1 MGCFSGG
8 WEPLDYKAEN
18 IPNPVYLQEEP
29 DPDNA
34 GVGIISILI
43 LLYCY
48 PVNVLDLSITPLYS
62 MQVSEFLEQ
71 VQSGFLQTSWLERLA
86 VLFGIVQVLLS
97 RKNKI
102 SNYFFG
108 IIGICLTISVL
119 YAAKLYAEIFLNI
132 YYLVMSVYGLW
143 YWRYGSGSQQQ
154 LSITRC
160 GRRDWSVVAGIVVGG
175 YVLLFVFLTAFTD
188 SDVPIMDAFVSSTA
202 WAGMWLL
209 AKRKIE
215 NWILLNISNFVAIP
229 LLFYKELYL
238 FACLTLFL
246 FIVAIS
252 GYVKWKKIMST
263 QSQLHVT

>member
-1 MGCFSGG
+1 MDIT
-8 WEPLDYKAEN
+8 E
-18 IPNPVYLQEEP
+18 
-29 DPDNA
+29 
-34 GVGIISILI
+34 II
-43 LLYCY
+43 
-48 PVNVLDLSITPLYS
+48 
-62 MQVSEFLEQ
+62 EQ
-71 VQSGFLQTSWLERLA
+71 IQIALTETSWAERFA
-86 VLFGIVQVLLS
+86 VLFGITQVLLS

-108 IIGICLTISVL
+108 ILSILLTISVL
-119 YAAKLYAEIFLNI
+119 YNAKLYAEILLNA

-143 YWRYGSGSQQQ
+143 YWKYRNQDQPVY
-154 LSITRC
+154 ITTC
-160 GRRDWSVVAGIVVGG
+160 SRRDWSVVAGIVVAG
-175 YVLLFVFLTAFTD
+175 YFLLFAFLTYFTD

-238 FACLTLFL
+238 FACLTMFL

-252 GYVKWKKIMST
+252 GYIKWRKIMTT
-263 QSQLHVT
+263 QPLHDDA

>member
-1 MGCFSGG
+1 MHIS
-8 WEPLDYKAEN
+8 E
-18 IPNPVYLQEEP
+18 
-29 DPDNA
+29 
-34 GVGIISILI
+34 II
-43 LLYCY
+43 
-48 PVNVLDLSITPLYS
+48 
-62 MQVSEFLEQ
+62 EQ
-71 VQSGFLQTSWLERLA
+71 IQNGFLQTSWLERLA

-119 YAAKLYAEIFLNI
+119 YIAKLYAEILLHI
-132 YYLVMSVYGLW
+132 YYLVMSIYGLW
-143 YWRYGSGSQQQ
+143 YWKFRNQSQQQ
-154 LSITRC
+154 IYITRC
-160 GRRDWSVVAGIVVGG
+160 SKQDWSVVAGIVVGG
-175 YVLLFVFLTAFTD
+175 YFVLFVFLTYFTD

-215 NWILLNISNFVAIP
+215 NWILLNISNVVAIP

-252 GYVKWKKIMST
+252 GYIKWKKIMST
-263 QSQLHVT
+263 QF

>member
-1 MGCFSGG
+1 MHI
-8 WEPLDYKAEN
+8 AEFIEQIQN
-18 IPNPVYLQEEP
+18 
-29 DPDNA
+29 
-34 GVGIISILI
+34 G
-43 LLYCY
+43 
-48 PVNVLDLSITPLYS
+48 
-62 MQVSEFLEQ
+62 FLE
-71 VQSGFLQTSWLERLA
+71 TSWLERLA

-119 YAAKLYAEIFLNI
+119 YNAKLYAEILLHG
-132 YYLVMSVYGLW
+132 YYLIMSVYGLW
-143 YWRYGSGSQQQ
+143 YWKFRNQSQQQ
-154 LSITRC
+154 IYITPC
-160 GRRDWSVVAGIVVGG
+160 SKQDWSIVAGIVVGG
-175 YVLLFVFLTAFTD
+175 YLLLFVFLTYFTD
-188 SDVPIMDAFVSSTA
+188 SDVPIMDAFVTSTA

-238 FACLTLFL
+238 FAFLTIFL

-252 GYVKWKKIMST
+252 GYIKWKKIMST
-263 QSQLHVT
+263 QF